1 MLVCTGAVAG
11 GGNLQIKYS
20 RTFSYS
26 MWRGTSSFS
35 GQGQDLIQTQPDA
48 LSLSHTHT
56 HTHTLVKFPR
66 CFNAGKH
73 RAMEATQCTLWS
85 PSPRVWGQPIQ
96 ESFLSLGLFGMLVMV
111 SRRERPCLLKAP
123 GSVLGS

>member
-1 MLVCTGAVAG
+1 
-11 GGNLQIKYS
+11 
-20 RTFSYS
+20 
-26 MWRGTSSFS
+26 
-35 GQGQDLIQTQPDA
+35 
-48 LSLSHTHT
+48 
-56 HTHTLVKFPR
+56 
-66 CFNAGKH
+66 
-73 RAMEATQCTLWS
+73 MEATQCTLWS